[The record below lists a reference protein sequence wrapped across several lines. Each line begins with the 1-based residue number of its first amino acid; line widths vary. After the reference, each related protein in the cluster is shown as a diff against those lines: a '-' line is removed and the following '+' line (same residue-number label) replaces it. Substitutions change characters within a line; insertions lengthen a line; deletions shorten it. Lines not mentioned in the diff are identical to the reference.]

1 MSAVPSD
8 ISLPDVGGPVG
19 EHGAGDTKLPVRA
32 TIYFFVIAAF
42 AAAAALPLLAQLRV
56 TTPGWITFIILG
68 SAAAFAQLFVVRT
81 PRNQSYHTT
90 IVFLLPA
97 VILLPPE
104 LVALMGLIQHV
115 PEWLKNRNA
124 WYSQT
129 FNICNYTLANLA
141 AWLSFHSLLNADGL
155 IASSELRLALAGTAA
170 CVVLVGV
177 NHILLAPMLHFF
189 YHHSIRELG
198 IFSFESLSTDL
209 VLAALGVGIGT
220 FWDLNP
226 WLIPFAVAPLLLIH
240 RSLSVPQLQ
249 EEARV
254 DPKTGL
260 FNARYFAA
268 TLADELGRAQR
279 FERPMSLIMADL
291 DLLRDINNTY
301 GHLAGDAVLKGIA
314 ETFRAQLR
322 HYDVPARFGG
332 EEVAILLPETPA
344 DPALAS
350 AERVRPAVA
359 ERTFDVETSSE
370 PIRATVSIG
379 VAGFPKDGT

>member
-8 ISLPDVGGPVG
+8 IGLPDVTGPVRDRNQ
-19 EHGAGDTKLPVRA
+19 DTKLPVRA
-32 TIYFFVIAAF
+32 TIYFFFTAVA
-42 AAAAALPLLAQLRV
+42 AAAAALPLLAHLRV
-56 TTPGWITFIILG
+56 GTNGWLTFIILG

-90 IVFLLPA
+90 IVFLIPA

-141 AWLSFHSLLNADGL
+141 AWLSFHSLLHADRL
-155 IASSELRLALAGTAA
+155 IGSQSLRLALAGTAA
-170 CVVLVGV
+170 SAVLVAV

-189 YHHSIRELG
+189 YSHSIRELG

-226 WLIPFAVAPLLLIH
+226 
-240 RSLSVPQLQ
+240 
-249 EEARV
+249 
-254 DPKTGL
+254 
-260 FNARYFAA
+260 
-268 TLADELGRAQR
+268 
-279 FERPMSLIMADL
+279 
-291 DLLRDINNTY
+291 
-301 GHLAGDAVLKGIA
+301 
-314 ETFRAQLR
+314 
-322 HYDVPARFGG
+322 
-332 EEVAILLPETPA
+332 
-344 DPALAS
+344 
-350 AERVRPAVA
+350 
-359 ERTFDVETSSE
+359 
-370 PIRATVSIG
+370 
-379 VAGFPKDGT
+379 